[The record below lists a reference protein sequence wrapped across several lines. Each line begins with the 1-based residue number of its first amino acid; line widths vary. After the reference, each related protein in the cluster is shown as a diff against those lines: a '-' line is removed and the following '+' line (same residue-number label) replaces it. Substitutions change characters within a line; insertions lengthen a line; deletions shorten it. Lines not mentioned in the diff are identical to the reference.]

1 MLERTITVRGGAF
14 TCTTCNKDIPAG
26 EIAHVQFHMEH
37 VPDPP
42 ADIDFALMPNHEP
55 PTFRIILRM
64 PEPSR
69 FKRHKGMH
77 PVIDRKEC
85 GPCNDKVRLNT
96 LRLNC
101 FV

>member
-1 MLERTITVRGGAF
+1 MPEQIITVRGAAF
-14 TCTTCNKDIPAG
+14 VCTTCNKDIAAG
-26 EIAHVQFHMEH
+26 EISHVQFHMEH

-42 ADIDFALMPNHEP
+42 AEIHVGFMPNHEP
-55 PTFRIILRM
+55 PTICIVPRM

-85 GPCNDKVRLNT
+85 DPCNTKVRLNT